1 MILRALVAGAALIVV
16 GFFAVGCGQVG
27 PGERA
32 VFVRWGVMDQ
42 KCYEPGLYFWNPIST
57 SMDTVDVK
65 TRKYEVEKLA
75 AASQDLQEIHADVV
89 VNYAIDSGGCHLLL
103 TTVGHDYESRI
114 IAPAVSE
121 VLKAATAH
129 FPIDKIIRE
138 RVKLREEIFKG
149 LQARLGAYHLKVEGV
164 SLTDFGFSQAFSQ
177 AVERKQIEEQR
188 VQEAEYRRQQAVK
201 NAEASVALAD
211 GQAKANKLLAESLRS
226 SPETIEF
233 RRLEVREKEIA
244 KWNGVLPQTIFGG
257 SGAIP
262 LVSVGK

>member
-1 MILRALVAGAALIVV
+1 MIRVLVAVALVAVV
-16 GFFAVGCGQVG
+16 GVFAVGCGQVG

-32 VFVRWGVMDQ
+32 VFVRWGVIDQ
-42 KCYEPGLYFWNPIST
+42 KCYEPGLYFYNPVST
-57 SMDTVDVK
+57 SMDRVDVK

-89 VNYAIDSGGCHLLL
+89 VNYVLDSASCHLLL
-103 TTVGHDYESRI
+103 SNVGHEYEARV

-138 RVKLREEIFKG
+138 RVRLREEIFKG
-149 LQARLGAYHLKVEGV
+149 LQARLGVYHLKVESV
-164 SLTDFGFSQAFSQ
+164 SLTDFGFSQAFAQ

-244 KWNGVLPQTIFGG
+244 RWNGVLPQTIFGG
-257 SGAIP
+257 NSAIP